1 MTICTLLIRNLPLL
15 ELGER
20 MAGEQLL
27 PKSKMGCCGQNTAQV
42 RRPKLEPTARKSGGR
57 GLKVGLKER
66 LYKVT
71 AANCLR
77 LPLSK
82 LESNGSFGG

>member
-1 MTICTLLIRNLPLL
+1 
-15 ELGER
+15 

-27 PKSKMGCCGQNTAQV
+27 PKSKMGCCGQNASV
-42 RRPKLEPTARKSGGR
+42 RRPKLEPTDRKSVAGARKSGP
-57 GLKVGLKER
+57 GLEIGLEER